1 MVNIFHGIHEVRLL
15 VRPKVVAVGYFDSY
29 EAALCAIEREPQYK
43 AAYFTLNPLRLPSGF
58 QAPINPQ
65 SLTQS
70 GNTASDADVER
81 RVWLLID
88 LDPVRPTGTNSSEAE
103 KQTAREQAEQ
113 VREYLTGR
121 GWTAPLL
128 CDSGNGWHLLY
139 RVELPNDD
147 SSTALVRGVLARLKQ
162 LFPLVDVANYNA
174 SRVCKAYGSWARK
187 GEHSEERPWRH
198 SAIVEAPET
207 SAVHVAQLSAVAA
220 EYQGAVAPVP
230 TAPVGDATKAL
241 EKLMGFL
248 ECYEVDVHGRPRSIR
263 NGHQIEITCPW
274 QHEHSMD
281 NPRDTVVSCNEF
293 GYGFKCQHGHCTERH
308 WQEFRSELQSRFPD
322 RKCAFTESGPGVTI
336 GGLGLPLI
344 AHATLAEAFL
354 RDNHD
359 FCAVYDAPGRP
370 TAQWV
375 KTRWDVSGDDT
386 ILWKAVADYLK
397 ALHDR

>member
-162 LFPLVDVANYNA
+162 LHSLTLQTTTQAA
-174 SRVCKAYGSWARK
+174 SAKPTGVGHARASTRK
-187 GEHSEERPWRH
+187 SGLGVIPRLWRH
-198 SAIVEAPET
+198 RRQAPC
-207 SAVHVAQLSAVAA
+207 
-220 EYQGAVAPVP
+220 
-230 TAPVGDATKAL
+230 
-241 EKLMGFL
+241 M
-248 ECYEVDVHGRPRSIR
+248 
-263 NGHQIEITCPW
+263 W
-274 QHEHSMD
+274 HS
-281 NPRDTVVSCNEF
+281 
-293 GYGFKCQHGHCTERH
+293 
-308 WQEFRSELQSRFPD
+308 
-322 RKCAFTESGPGVTI
+322 
-336 GGLGLPLI
+336 
-344 AHATLAEAFL
+344 
-354 RDNHD
+354 
-359 FCAVYDAPGRP
+359 
-370 TAQWV
+370 
-375 KTRWDVSGDDT
+375 
-386 ILWKAVADYLK
+386 
-397 ALHDR
+397 